1 MHSVSVNS
9 ECGSQ
14 SYIAKLEAW
23 PWRPQLAVIKQGSWF
38 PTPAAA
44 VAVEARRFILALRF
58 FYVGG
63 PASLASGNCR
73 CFFLEDSA
81 AAAVCVCVYVCL

>member
-1 MHSVSVNS
+1 VKES
-9 ECGSQ
+9 

-63 PASLASGNCR
+63 PASLASGNR
-73 CFFLEDSA
+73 HYFFLEDSA
-81 AAAVCVCVYVCL
+81 AAVCVYVCVYVVIRRR